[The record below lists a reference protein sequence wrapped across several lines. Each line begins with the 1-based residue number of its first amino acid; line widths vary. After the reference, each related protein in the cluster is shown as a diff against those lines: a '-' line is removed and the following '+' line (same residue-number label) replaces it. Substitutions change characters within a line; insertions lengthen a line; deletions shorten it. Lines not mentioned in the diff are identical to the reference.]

1 MAILL
6 EVQKTIIPRD
16 TQIVETM
23 SWRFWGR
30 KKIIQMGIE
39 LESTPATLCKRS
51 VRIGLWGG
59 WKKGE
64 LKEMT
69 CLGAAFGVRKKPD
82 EREKPMDLQG

>member
-23 SWRFWGR
+23 SLRFWGR
-30 KKIIQMGIE
+30 KKRIQMGME
-39 LESTPATLCKRS
+39 LESTHAVLCKRS

-69 CLGAAFGVRKKPD
+69 C
-82 EREKPMDLQG
+82 